1 MPQPLLPD
9 AWFSIQD
16 GALGILPPPTDGVS
30 AKIGVATAGPVNQ
43 IVAVTNLKQVREV
56 FQGGPLAEALATHLA
71 LSGAPVYAV
80 RTNAS
85 VAGTAGSVTK
95 TGSGTGTMTVAGAP
109 LDAYSVQIKITRD
122 GTNLAA
128 GTAAFQYTL
137 DGGDNWSPEIALP
150 VSGTYILPGT
160 GLNLTFANGASGT
173 SFVKGDLYSFTCTA
187 PAYTLSDL
195 NASLDVLLGDPR
207 EWGWVHVVGAATPT
221 VAAGVATRMQAAETA
236 YRFAFAL
243 LEAADDTDAN
253 LLSAW
258 ASFADKRV
266 AVAGGYCE
274 LASPLT
280 GQVQKRSVAW
290 PASGRLAAIPVHEHL
305 GRVLSGPV
313 QGVVSLYRDEFKT
326 PGLDEQFFITMR
338 TIIGRNGFYFTR
350 GRIKAP
356 AGSDFQFIENRRVMD
371 RACRIARNAAL
382 RYLNDSVRVDSAGN
396 IYEPDAR
403 AIEAFVEG
411 QLLAGL
417 VSPGHASE
425 VQVSLKRDS
434 NVLSTRSTTLTVR
447 VRPLGYLEYLEV
459 DIGFS
464 NPALEVATA

>member
-9 AWFSIQD
+9 VWFDIQD

-30 AKIGVATAGPVNQ
+30 AKIGVASAGPVNQ
-43 IVAVTNLKQVREV
+43 IVAVTSLKQVQDT
-56 FQGGPLAEALATHLA
+56 FQSGPLAEALATHLA

-80 RTNAS
+80 RVNAS
-85 VAGTAGSVTK
+85 VAGTVGSVTK
-95 TGSGTGTMTVAGAP
+95 SGTGTGNMTAAGNP
-109 LDAYSVQIKITRD
+109 LDAYEARVEITRD

-128 GTAAFQYTL
+128 NAAAFRYTL

-150 VSGTYILPGT
+150 TSGTYNIPST
-160 GLNLTFANGASGT
+160 GLTLTFTDGVSGT
-173 SFVKGDLYSFTCTA
+173 SFAKGDVYTFNTTA
-187 PAYTLSDL
+187 PSYTLSDL
-195 NASLDVLLGDPR
+195 NTAFDALLGDPR

-221 VAAGVATRMQAAETA
+221 IAAGVATRMQQAETS

-253 LLSAW
+253 LLTAW
-258 ASFADKRV
+258 ASFADKRIV
-266 AVAGGYCE
+266 VAGGYCE

-280 GQVQKRSVAW
+280 GRVQKRSVAW
-290 PASGRLAAIPVHEHL
+290 PACGRLAAIPVHEHL

-326 PGLDEQFFITMR
+326 PGLDEKYFTTMR
-338 TIIGRNGFYFTR
+338 TIIGRDGHYFTR
-350 GRIKAP
+350 GRVKAP
-356 AGSDFQFIENRRVMD
+356 QGSDFQYIENRRVVD

-382 RYLNDSVRVDSAGN
+382 RYLNDNVRVDDVGN

-417 VSPGHASE
+417 VSPGHASA
-425 VQVSLKRDS
+425 VQVTLKRDS
-434 NVLSTRSTTLTVR
+434 NILSTRSTTLTVR
-447 VRPLGYLEYLEV
+447 VRPLGYLEYIEV
-459 DIGFS
+459 DIGFN
-464 NPALEVATA
+464 NPALEAAAA

>member
-1 MPQPLLPD
+1 
-9 AWFSIQD
+9 
-16 GALGILPPPTDGVS
+16 
-30 AKIGVATAGPVNQ
+30 
-43 IVAVTNLKQVREV
+43 
-56 FQGGPLAEALATHLA
+56 
-71 LSGAPVYAV
+71 
-80 RTNAS
+80 
-85 VAGTAGSVTK
+85 
-95 TGSGTGTMTVAGAP
+95 
-109 LDAYSVQIKITRD
+109 
-122 GTNLAA
+122 
-128 GTAAFQYTL
+128 
-137 DGGDNWSPEIALP
+137 
-150 VSGTYILPGT
+150 
-160 GLNLTFANGASGT
+160 
-173 SFVKGDLYSFTCTA
+173 
-187 PAYTLSDL
+187 
-195 NASLDVLLGDPR
+195 
-207 EWGWVHVVGAATPT
+207 
-221 VAAGVATRMQAAETA
+221 
-236 YRFAFAL
+236 
-243 LEAADDTDAN
+243 
-253 LLSAW
+253 
-258 ASFADKRV
+258 
-266 AVAGGYCE
+266 
-274 LASPLT
+274 
-280 GQVQKRSVAW
+280 
-290 PASGRLAAIPVHEHL
+290 
-305 GRVLSGPV
+305 VLSGPV

>member
-9 AWFSIQD
+9 VWFDIQD

-30 AKIGVATAGPVNQ
+30 AKIGVASAGPVNQ
-43 IVAVTNLKQVREV
+43 IVAVTNLKQVQDT
-56 FQGGPLAEALATHLA
+56 FGSGPLAEALATHLA
-71 LSGAPVYAV
+71 LSGAPVYAI

-85 VAGTAGSVTK
+85 VAGTVSSVTK
-95 TGSGTGTMTVAGAP
+95 TGSGTGSLAVSGAP
-109 LDAYSVQIKITRD
+109 LDAYQVQVELTRS

-128 GTAAFQYTL
+128 NTAAFRYTL

-150 VSGTYILPGT
+150 VSGTYALPGT
-160 GLNLTFANGASGT
+160 GLTLTFSDGGSGT
-173 SFVKGDLYSFTCTA
+173 SFAQGDQYSFTTTA
-187 PAYTLSDL
+187 PSYTLSDL
-195 NASLDVLLGDPR
+195 NTSLDVLLGDPR
-207 EWGWVHVVGAATPT
+207 EWGWVHVVGEATPT
-221 VAAGVATRMQAAETA
+221 IAAGVATKMQQAETN

-253 LLSAW
+253 LLTAW
-258 ASFADKRV
+258 NSFADKRV
-266 AVAGGYCE
+266 AVAGGYAE

-280 GQVQKRSVAW
+280 GRVQKRSVAW

-305 GRVLSGPV
+305 GRIISGPV
-313 QGVVSLYRDEFKT
+313 QGVVSLYRDEAKT
-326 PGLDEQFFITMR
+326 PGLDEKFFTTMR
-338 TIIGRNGFYFTR
+338 TVIGRDGHYFTR

-356 AGSDFQFIENRRVMD
+356 AGSDFQYLENRRVMD

-382 RYLNDSVRVDSAGN
+382 RYLNDNVRVDGSGN

-417 VSPGHASE
+417 VSPGHASA

-447 VRPLGYLEYLEV
+447 VRPLGYLEYIQV
-459 DIGFS
+459 DIGFA
-464 NPALEVATA
+464 NPALEAAAA

>member
-9 AWFSIQD
+9 VWFDIQD

-43 IVAVTNLKQVREV
+43 IVAVTNLKQVQDT
-56 FQGGPLAEALATHLA
+56 FGSGPLAEALATHLA
-71 LSGAPVYAV
+71 LSGAPVYAI

-85 VAGTAGSVTK
+85 VAGTVGSVTK
-95 TGSGTGTMTVAGAP
+95 TGTGTGNMTAAGSP
-109 LDAYSVQIKITRD
+109 LDAYDVRVEITRD

-128 GTAAFQYTL
+128 NTAAFRYTL

-150 VSGTYILPGT
+150 VSGTYAIPGT
-160 GLNLTFANGASGT
+160 GLTLTFTNGASGT
-173 SFVKGDLYSFTCTA
+173 SFAKGDLYAFTCTA

-195 NASLDVLLGDPR
+195 NTSLDALLGDPR

-221 VAAGVATRMQAAETA
+221 IAAGVATRMQQAETT

-253 LLSAW
+253 LLSTW

-280 GQVQKRSVAW
+280 GRVQKRSVAW
-290 PASGRLAAIPVHEHL
+290 LASGRLAAIPVHEHL
-305 GRVLSGPV
+305 GRVLTGPV
-313 QGVVSLYRDEFKT
+313 AGVVSLYRDEFKS
-326 PGLDEQFFITMR
+326 PGLDEQFFTTMR
-338 TIIGRNGFYFTR
+338 TIIGRTGFHFTR

-356 AGSDFQFIENRRVMD
+356 EGSDFQYIENRRVMD

-382 RYLNDSVRVDSAGN
+382 RYLNDSVRVDAAGN

-411 QLLAGL
+411 QLIAGL
-417 VSPGHASE
+417 IAPGHASA

-464 NPALEVATA
+464 NPALEVAAA